1 MPHHQAASA
10 KGHGQPMLSLETVRL
25 RHLNSRSWLSQ
36 NTLLCLDKL
45 HTDTKSPST
54 PMPTLLICVVTQVPT
69 YQCIHISSTAFSPAS
84 FVNEDLNGGRS
95 EYLSLQTPHLMK
107 ISLSL
112 LPSLLL
118 IASGALPDLLHCS
131 M

>member
-1 MPHHQAASA
+1 MPHCQAALA

-36 NTLLCLDKL
+36 NTLLCRDKL
-45 HTDTKSPST
+45 YIDTTSPST
-54 PMPTLLICVVTQVPT
+54 PVPTLLICVVTQVPK
-69 YQCIHISSTAFSPAS
+69 YQCIYISSTAFSPAS
-84 FVNEDLNGGRS
+84 FVNEDLNGGRPKS
-95 EYLSLQTPHLMK
+95 LCLQTPHLTK
-107 ISLSL
+107 ISYSW

-118 IASGALPDLLHCS
+118 IASRAVPVLLHCS